1 MVGTWKLLKSVAVG
15 AGGADSI
22 DTGELGSYD
31 FLKVAIYLI
40 PSGGSIHGFMYFNGD
55 GVETGNY
62 ARRGCIDGGSN
73 ATTSGDFEVS
83 PDHECNFTQQVNET
97 ISAFFAIANPAS
109 ETGKQITG
117 WEQEDGGSAEPS
129 RIEWNFKYKTTGRIT
144 SIQVKNNLSGSSNFA
159 EHSYITVWGSSDDTV
174 TDEKT
179 TITNVPTNT
188 QYRETD
194 TRKIYRR
201 IVGNTTTTV
210 SMATNAWT
218 STRSSS
224 PYVASDGSEL
234 DYTLY
239 NNSSTIGSAIHDLG
253 SALSDTKWV
262 ARIHLNN
269 STVNND
275 SAFYISFTN
284 TSGNVGTGSN
294 ADRIYFMV
302 YKNSS
307 TGFQLQSNVS
317 GSNNFWTDGGSISL
331 NNRSDTGVSTGDM
344 YIEFTRQ
351 SATTGI
357 IKVGSNS
364 DYSSNTSYT
373 IDNLPSTV
381 AGLQYIQIGNSNHGT
396 GGTGYTV
403 IGSVKSIKV
412 QDGVDSFS
420 ETRWVERGSA

>member
-1 MVGTWKLLKSVAVG
+1 MVEAL
-15 AGGADSI
+15 
-22 DTGELGSYD
+22 
-31 FLKVAIYLI
+31 
-40 PSGGSIHGFMYFNGD
+40 SGG
-55 GVETGNY
+55 
-62 ARRGCIDGGSN
+62 RW
-73 ATTSGDFEVS
+73 
-83 PDHECNFTQQVNET
+83 Q
-97 ISAFFAIANPAS
+97 
-109 ETGKQITG
+109 
-117 WEQEDGGSAEPS
+117 
-129 RIEWNFKYKTTGRIT
+129 
-144 SIQVKNNLSGSSNFA
+144 GSSTA
-159 EHSYITVWGSSDDTV
+159 DT
-174 TDEKT
+174 T
-179 TITNVPTNT
+179 TP
-188 QYRETD
+188 
-194 TRKIYRR
+194 
-201 IVGNTTTTV
+201 TTV

-224 PYVASDGSEL
+224 DGSPYIASDGSEL